1 MARTWPSGSRT
12 ARWRST
18 MRCRAAATSRPASRP
33 RTLEAD
39 PEWSALPAR
48 VPPPIG
54 ELLRLCFTKDPKRR
68 LRDIGDA
75 RLELEQVLALGVSG
89 AIDAAKSDAGARRGL
104 PWWTVAAA
112 ALV

>member
-1 MARTWPSGSRT
+1 MARTWPSGSPT
-12 ARWRST
+12 ARVRST
-18 MRCRAAATSRPASRP
+18 MRCRSRPPSRPAARP
-33 RTLEAD
+33 RTLEGEPD
-39 PEWSALPAR
+39 WRGLPAR
-48 VPPPIG
+48 VPSRIRG
-54 ELLRLCFTKDPKRR
+54 VLKRCLTKDPKQR